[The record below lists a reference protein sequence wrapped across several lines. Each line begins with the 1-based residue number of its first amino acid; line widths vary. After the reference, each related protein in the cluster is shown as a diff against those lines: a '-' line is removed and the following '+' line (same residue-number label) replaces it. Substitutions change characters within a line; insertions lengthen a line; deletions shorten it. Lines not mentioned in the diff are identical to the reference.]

1 VDEDDHD
8 LHARVAGRIRERAA
22 RQGLDLTELA
32 DKAGISRGHLF
43 QILGLRKSPTVSLLG
58 KLARAMGDT
67 DTSAFFRPYR
77 PGTQPPGPKEY
88 RPRRKKTSRGD
99 R

>member
-1 VDEDDHD
+1 VDEEDLE

-43 QILGLRKSPTVSLLG
+43 QILGCKKSPTVATLA
-58 KLARAMGDT
+58 KLARALDVDAST
-67 DTSAFFRPYR
+67 FFRPYKA
-77 PGTQPPGPKEY
+77 GQTPPGPKEY
-88 RPRRKKTSRGD
+88 RQRKKKASRGD